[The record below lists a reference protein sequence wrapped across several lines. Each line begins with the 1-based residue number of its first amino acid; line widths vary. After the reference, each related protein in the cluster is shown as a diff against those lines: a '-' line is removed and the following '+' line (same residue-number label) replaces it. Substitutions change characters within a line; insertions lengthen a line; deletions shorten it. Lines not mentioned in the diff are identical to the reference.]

1 MDKES
6 SFTNRDR
13 AKQLIDFRGLQFGK
27 CSPTDIDM
35 SMDWQGKTFVFVEI
49 KGEGKPITLGQ
60 KYHLE
65 GLCKG
70 LTRGGKTAWGI
81 VAHHATRADEDI
93 VAHECI
99 VDRVFDGNSWSTDSK
114 GDTLGL
120 LLEELYGLHR
130 MERSA

>member
-1 MDKES
+1 MS

-49 KGEGKPITLGQ
+49 KGSGKPITLGQ
-60 KYHLE
+60 KFHLE
-65 GLCKG
+65 GLCNG
-70 LTRGGKTAWGI
+70 LTRGGRTAWGI
-81 VAHHATRADEDI
+81 VAHHSITATCDDV

-99 VDRVFDGNSWSTDSK
+99 VDRVYDGNSWSTDAQ
-114 GDTLGL
+114 GQTLGL

-130 MERSA
+130 MEQSA